1 MVAHLNRQ
9 FQFSWYISGPA
20 LLIIVLM
27 CRLSYWQWTRHLE
40 KLTLIQ
46 EFEIRLNQ
54 EPIPLQT
61 LLSHGAPDW
70 QTLLHRRVWLDGHF
84 DFAHEVILKNRR
96 HNNQPGTFVITPL
109 RLAGTDITVL
119 VNRGFIPL
127 QVSNQQDRRQ
137 FQRQPSGAF
146 IGLIKESSSHRFLA
160 PADPQAGLELPWVD
174 AWLRINIPEMSKQLP
189 YQVLPIY
196 AEAMPSSDL
205 EKVKNEIFKSKND
218 KTEILNLAT
227 RSASRLSD
235 TELANTNFPVV
246 QNDLIIPPGRHFG
259 YVFEWLFLAVLTAF
273 LAIIIQ
279 LKKRVLPIIGST

>member
-20 LLIIVLM
+20 LLLIVMM

-40 KLTLIQ
+40 KLTLIK
-46 EFEIRLNQ
+46 EFEVRLNQ
-54 EPIPLQT
+54 NPIPLQT
-61 LLSHGAPDW
+61 LLKSNSSDW
-70 QTLLHRRVWLDGHF
+70 EPLLHRRVWLEGHF
-84 DFAHEVILKNRR
+84 DFTHEMILKNRR
-96 HNNQPGTFVITPL
+96 HDNQPGTFVVTPL
-109 RLAGTDITVL
+109 KLEGTDTAIL

-127 QVSNQQDRRQ
+127 QVSGQEERKQ
-137 FQRQPSGAF
+137 FQRQPSERF

-160 PADPQAGLELPWVD
+160 PADPPTGTNFPWVD

-205 EKVKNEIFKSKND
+205 EKVKSEIFKSKND

-235 TELANTNFPVV
+235 AELADTDFPVV

-259 YVFEWLFLAVLTAF
+259 YVFEWLFLALLTAF
-273 LAIIIQ
+273 LALIIQ
-279 LKKRVLPIIGST
+279 LKKRVLPMNGST